1 MATWPETTAL
11 FATKA
16 SGATETGTAWLLMT
30 DFALFTEMRERESEK
45 RGTSVSQSVGEKDA
59 AASEQTAVSHHRQ
72 AGRHG
77 RRQVGAAANGQ
88 RERERDVHCSRKL

>member
-30 DFALFTEMRERESEK
+30 DFALFTEK
-45 RGTSVSQSVGEKDA
+45 
-59 AASEQTAVSHHRQ
+59 
-72 AGRHG
+72 
-77 RRQVGAAANGQ
+77 
-88 RERERDVHCSRKL
+88 RERERERERRTLLAKAIVALQTRTKLLECLSRLANTGAEAIEQRRHGWSCCCC